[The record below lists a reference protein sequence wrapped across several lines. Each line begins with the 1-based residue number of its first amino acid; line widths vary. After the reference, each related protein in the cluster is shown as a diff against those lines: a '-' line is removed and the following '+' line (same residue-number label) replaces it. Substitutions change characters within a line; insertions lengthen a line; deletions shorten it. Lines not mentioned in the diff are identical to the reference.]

1 MKQFFFCHGP
11 ELLLLLSPAES
22 VYARPMSV
30 AGLADSPM
38 LVGDGVK
45 SLSRHH
51 PLFGVSNLTNV
62 RDSYPVEKLP
72 VAKPRVV
79 DVAASC
85 RKR

>member
-1 MKQFFFCHGP
+1 
-11 ELLLLLSPAES
+11 
-22 VYARPMSV
+22 
-30 AGLADSPM
+30 M